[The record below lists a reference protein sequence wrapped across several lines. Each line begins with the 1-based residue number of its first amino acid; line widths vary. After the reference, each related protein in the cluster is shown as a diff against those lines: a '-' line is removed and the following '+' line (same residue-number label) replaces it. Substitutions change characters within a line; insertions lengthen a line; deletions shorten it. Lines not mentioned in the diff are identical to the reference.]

1 MNFNVA
7 IYSFTN
13 KGQNLAK
20 IIQEKNMIFRKMNV
34 VFKMKDCFAPA
45 DVENFEGLIFIGAM
59 GIAVR
64 KIAPFIKDKMTD
76 PAVIVIDEN
85 ACNVIPVLS
94 GHIGGG
100 NLFAKMLAEELNANV
115 CITTA
120 TDVNE
125 LPAIDEIAA
134 NNNFE
139 CTNRDGIVK
148 INKRVLNGE
157 IVSICADDSVKIIN
171 INEHFCFVKYD
182 ENRERCADI
191 IISNNV
197 TDVKRCDLHIFN
209 KNCVL
214 GVGCRKDIDSDL
226 FEKTIL
232 NAIDGRVLVSDILQI
247 ASIDLKKDEKAILSF
262 SEKYNIPFITYSSSE
277 LSKMNGDFE
286 YSKFVLDTTGV
297 SNVSERAAAY
307 DETGD
312 INGTFLIKQI
322 KDAGITV
329 SLFKKNRRFDFNG

>member
-20 IIQEKNMIFRKMNV
+20 IIQEKNMIFRKMDV
-34 VFKMKDCFAPA
+34 VFEMKDSFAP
-45 DVENFEGLIFIGAM
+45 DDFINFDALIFIGAM

-64 KIAPFIKDKMTD
+64 KIAPYIKDKMTD

-100 NLFAKMLAEELNANV
+100 NIFSKILAEALNANA

-134 NNNFE
+134 NNSFDI
-139 CTNRDGIVK
+139 TNKDGIVK
-148 INKRVLNGE
+148 INKKILNGE
-157 IVSICADDSVKIIN
+157 IVSICADGSVEIIN
-171 INEHFCFVKYD
+171 INEHFRLVNYD
-182 ENRERCADI
+182 EKSEKCADI

-197 TDVKRCDLHIFN
+197 FDVKRCDLHILN
-209 KNCVL
+209 KNCIL
-214 GVGCRKDIDSDL
+214 GVGCRKNTDSDL
-226 FEKTIL
+226 FEQTIL
-232 NAIDGRVLVSDILQI
+232 NAIEGKVLVSDILQI

-262 SEKYNIPFITYSSSE
+262 SEKYNIPFITYSVDE
-277 LSKMNGDFE
+277 LSKMKGDFE
-286 YSKFVLDTTGV
+286 YSQFVLNTTGV

-307 DETGD
+307 DETGKV
-312 INGTFLIKQI
+312 NGLFLIKQI
-322 KDAGITV
+322 KEAGITV
-329 SLFKKNRRFDFNG
+329 SLFSKNRRFDFNE